1 MEEFGA
7 SRESNN
13 NYLIVVAL
21 ILILG
26 GWLYLS
32 LKKAREDREAGIER
46 PKELVCYQ
54 DFISRSLWTQT
65 STCRYE

>member
-1 MEEFGA
+1 MDEFA
-7 SRESNN
+7 ERHEKAIVIVFVVV
-13 NYLIVVAL
+13 LIS
-21 ILILG
+21 ILG

-54 DFISRSLWTQT
+54 DFISRSLWTKT